1 MSEVVPGYE
10 RLFESPSEKQEQHDQ
25 LLMTE
30 HTSEH
35 FFLCIVERRITEMV
49 SELLA
54 APPQDFSPSHNMS
67 ALDVD
72 LIMSLQC
79 REEERGRGQP
89 AHRDQGPHLQ
99 KTRAEADKGNH
110 HLAHNRLQATN
121 RDLRSSYG

>member
-1 MSEVVPGYE
+1 
-10 RLFESPSEKQEQHDQ
+10 
-25 LLMTE
+25 MTE

-54 APPQDFSPSHNMS
+54 APPQDFSPSHDMS

-79 REEERGRGQP
+79 REEEKVNLHTDTRT
-89 AHRDQGPHLQ
+89 HLQ

-121 RDLRSSYG
+121 RDLRSSYA

>member
-1 MSEVVPGYE
+1 MPGYE

-35 FFLCIVERRITEMV
+35 FFLCIVERRIKEMV

-54 APPQDFSPSHNMS
+54 APPQDLSPSHDTT

-72 LIMSLQC
+72 LIMSLSVA
-79 REEERGRGQP
+79 RE
-89 AHRDQGPHLQ
+89 
-99 KTRAEADKGNH
+99 
-110 HLAHNRLQATN
+110 
-121 RDLRSSYG
+121 